1 MAARG
6 VPRVFRLRPVGR
18 TSRAGRESSSP
29 PEALVPAKAA
39 ALAGLR
45 YVEPGTN
52 GLRRVRRGRGF
63 RVLDARGRAVRDAA
77 RMRRIRKLAIPPAWR
92 DVWICA
98 SPRGHVQAT
107 GRDARG
113 RKQYRYHARWRAVRD
128 GAKYDH
134 VVDFARR
141 LPSLRACTAR
151 DMRAPGLS
159 RRKVVAAVVRL
170 LEATLIRVGNE
181 EYARQNRSFGLTTLR
196 ARHASVAGSRLE
208 FRFRGKSARNHVV
221 RVSDPRLGRIVKR
234 CQELPGQALFQYL
247 DERGLRRSVGSSDV
261 NAYLREAT
269 QSDFTAKD
277 FRTWAGTVLAARA
290 LAEMPPA
297 RSRRQGARSVARAI
311 ESVATRLG
319 NTPAIC
325 RRCYVH
331 PAVIEAYLDG
341 SLPEALR
348 SPAATGFDRRGLP
361 PVEAGVLALVASRL
375 AADAATTPER
385 GRSRTT
391 SRGSLSSRSPRKDG

>member
-1 MAARG
+1 MAKRG
-6 VPRVFRLRPVGR
+6 APRVFWLRAATR
-18 TSRAGRESSSP
+18 TSPRGLSP
-29 PEALVPAKAA
+29 IVGEGLVPVRAA

-45 YVEPGTN
+45 YVEDGLPGI
-52 GLRRVRRGRGF
+52 RRVPAGRGF
-63 RVLDARGRAVRDAA
+63 RFVDARGRPVRERVQLD
-77 RMRRIRKLAIPPAWR
+77 RIKRLAIPPAWR
-92 DVWICA
+92 DVWI
-98 SPRGHVQAT
+98 SPSARGHVQAT

-128 GAKYDH
+128 GAKYDK
-134 VVDFARR
+134 VVEFAQR
-141 LPSLRACTAR
+141 LPSLRARTAR
-151 DMRAPGLS
+151 DLRAPGLS

-196 ARHASVAGSRLE
+196 TRHASVAGSRLE

-221 RVSDPRLGRIVKR
+221 RISDRRLGRIVKR
-234 CQELPGQALFQYL
+234 CQELPGQALFQYV
-247 DERGLRRSVGSSDV
+247 DAEGRRRSVGSSDV

-277 FRTWAGTVLAARA
+277 FRTWAGTVLAACALRELPTAHGGRQANRQVVRA
-290 LAEMPPA
+290 
-297 RSRRQGARSVARAI
+297 V
-311 ESVATRLG
+311 ESVAERLG

-341 SLPEALR
+341 SLRDALGSR
-348 SPAATGFDRRGLP
+348 ARRASGGLP
-361 PVEAGVLALVASRL
+361 PEEAAVLELVASRANRVRS
-375 AADAATTPER
+375 AA
-385 GRSRTT
+385 RS
-391 SRGSLSSRSPRKDG
+391 LPLPRAS

>member
-1 MAARG
+1 MAKQGA
-6 VPRVFRLRPVGR
+6 PRVFRLRAATR
-18 TSRAGRESSSP
+18 TSPRGLSPIAGEG
-29 PEALVPAKAA
+29 LVPVRAA

-45 YVEPGTN
+45 YVEDGLPGI
-52 GLRRVRRGRGF
+52 RRIPAPRGF
-63 RVLDARGRAVRDAA
+63 RFVDARGRAVRERVQLD
-77 RMRRIRKLAIPPAWR
+77 RIKRLAIPPAWR

-98 SPRGHVQAT
+98 SPRGHIQAT

-113 RKQYRYHARWRAVRD
+113 RKQYRYHARWREVRD
-128 GAKYDH
+128 GAKYDK
-134 VVDFARR
+134 VLEFAQR
-141 LPSLRACTAR
+141 LPALRARTAR
-151 DMRAPGLS
+151 DLQAPGLS

-221 RVSDPRLGRIVKR
+221 RISDRRLGRIVKR
-234 CQELPGQALFQYL
+234 CQELPGQALFQYV
-247 DERGLRRSVGSSDV
+247 DAEGRRRSVGSSDV

-269 QSDFTAKD
+269 RSDFSAKD
-277 FRTWAGTVLAARA
+277 FRTWAGTVLAACALRELPTHAGRQANRQVVRA
-290 LAEMPPA
+290 
-297 RSRRQGARSVARAI
+297 V
-311 ESVATRLG
+311 ESVAERLG

-341 SLPEALR
+341 SLRDALGSR
-348 SPAATGFDRRGLP
+348 ARRASVGLP
-361 PVEAGVLALVASRL
+361 PEEAAVLELVASRANRIRS
-375 AADAATTPER
+375 AA
-385 GRSRTT
+385 RS
-391 SRGSLSSRSPRKDG
+391 LPLPRAS